1 MKMPRTWTTMRRVQR
16 AGLSTLIDFRRLEC
30 LRLAAIRCLG
40 LSGDFIEFGSYKG
53 GSAGVIGLQ
62 LVGTNKTLHVCDS
75 FQGMPEAS
83 VFDNFHMRGDFGD
96 TSEQAVRFGLN
107 RLSVPFE
114 IHPGLFSATLK
125 TMGDLRLAF
134 AHVDADLYASVK
146 ESLQFCYERMIARG
160 IIIFDDYG
168 APTCSGAKRAVDEF
182 FANKIEKPE
191 ELATES
197 WGVWVG
203 RRYGLKE
210 HLGIH

>member
-1 MKMPRTWTTMRRVQR
+1 
-16 AGLSTLIDFRRLEC
+16 
-30 LRLAAIRCLG
+30 
-40 LSGDFIEFGSYKG
+40 
-53 GSAGVIGLQ
+53 
-62 LVGTNKTLHVCDS
+62 
-75 FQGMPEAS
+75 MPEAS